1 MDIARFRLSTYALLL
16 ALLVSSCG
24 SAATTGPSSPDSR
37 AQRVVV
43 LGDSLAVSPSRDRSF
58 PAQLNARAQAARVP
72 AAIANAGVSGDTS
85 EDGLERFDA
94 ALASNPDV
102 LVLELGAND
111 GLQGVDVNAVER
123 NLGTIIER
131 ARARHIDVLLC
142 GMETPPLHGFQYSI
156 AFHGIFPRLA
166 ARYSIPLVPFLLAGV
181 ALNPDLNTSD
191 GIHPNADGA
200 SRIADTVW
208 PYLAPL
214 IS

>member
-1 MDIARFRLSTYALLL
+1 VERSRFSLPSLTIVL

-24 SAATTGPSSPDSR
+24 SAAPAAPSSPESR
-37 AQRVVV
+37 VQRVVV
-43 LGDSLAVSPSRDRSF
+43 LGDSLAVSPSSDRSF

-72 AAIANAGVSGDTS
+72 ASVANAGVSGDTS
-85 EDGLERFDA
+85 GDGLRRLDA
-94 ALASNPDV
+94 ALAGDPDV

-123 NLGTIIER
+123 NLASIIER
-131 ARARHIDVLLC
+131 ARARKIDVLLC
-142 GMETPPLHGFQYSI
+142 GMETPPTHGFQYSV

-166 ARYSIPLVPFLLAGV
+166 ARYDIPLVPFLLAGV
-181 ALNPDLNTSD
+181 ALNPDLNTRD
-191 GIHPNADGA
+191 GIHPNAEGA

-208 PYLAPL
+208 PYLAPM